1 MSNFVITV
9 FSTKFYE
16 IMTIPV
22 YYLYSNNIILILAM
36 FVLNK
41 QLLLNTYFNKKKKF
55 SVPKEISLLYTG
67 YE

>member
-22 YYLYSNNIILILAM
+22 YCMYSNNIILILAM
-36 FVLNK
+36 FELNK
-41 QLLLNTYFNKKKKF
+41 QLPITKHSF
-55 SVPKEISLLYTG
+55 
-67 YE
+67 